1 MKRIITSAA
10 ACAIALGAVA
20 APAHA
25 ATVGEKD
32 ADGNCTVTL
41 TDAEK
46 EFIMGTFDESKKIGE
61 HERARDFVAAVE
73 TVYPGVM
80 SANESD
86 LKGEAPD
93 YSKILP
99 ADLVKPYTKA
109 LRTLDETEP
118 TTATTLEDVDTDA
131 WQVGPST
138 APMAEAPF
146 TEGTKLYEAWS
157 ATPSGMLAMNQQ
169 LIDVANASA
178 AASCAKGDAKDM
190 DYPTAPIALDKTKP
204 GMDKPDM
211 GKDTPGKDSMKPRD
225 KGSSEMDGKDAP
237 NVAAIVG
244 GVIAALLALAGIAAA
259 LPMLGINVPGMNMPR
274 M

>member
-32 ADGNCTVTL
+32 ANGNCAVTL
-41 TDAEK
+41 TDMEK
-46 EFIMGTFDESKKIGE
+46 EFIMDTFDESKQIGE
-61 HERARDFVAAVE
+61 HERARDFIAAVE

-93 YSKILP
+93 YSTILP
-99 ADLVKPYTKA
+99 ADLIKPYTEA

-131 WQVGPST
+131 WKVGPST

-146 TEGTKLYEAWS
+146 TEGTELYEAWS
-157 ATPSGMLAMNQQ
+157 ATPSGMPSMNQQ

-190 DYPTAPIALDKTKP
+190 AYPTGPIALDKTKP
-204 GMDKPDM
+204 GMDKD
-211 GKDTPGKDSMKPRD
+211 KPGKDGMEPGD
-225 KGSSEMDGKDAP
+225 KGSSDMDGKDSP

-259 LPMLGINVPGMNMPR
+259 LPMLGIHVPGMNMPR

>member
-10 ACAIALGAVA
+10 ACAIALGTVA

-25 ATVGEKD
+25 ATVGETD
-32 ADGNCTVTL
+32 ADGNCAVTL
-41 TDAEK
+41 TDMEK
-46 EFIMGTFDESKKIGE
+46 EFIMDTFDESKQIGE
-61 HERARDFVAAVE
+61 HERARDVVAAVE

-80 SANESD
+80 AANESD

-93 YSKILP
+93 YSTILP
-99 ADLVKPYTKA
+99 ADLVKPYTEA

-131 WQVGPST
+131 WTVGPST

-146 TEGTKLYEAWS
+146 TAGTELYEAWS
-157 ATPSGMLAMNQQ
+157 ATPSGMLSMNQQ

-178 AASCAKGDAKDM
+178 ATSCAKGDAKEM
-190 DYPTAPIALDKTKP
+190 DYPTGPIALDKTKP
-204 GMDKPDM
+204 GKDKPGKEGMDKDKPGDM
-211 GKDTPGKDSMKPRD
+211 GSSDKDKDGKDS
-225 KGSSEMDGKDAP
+225 P

-259 LPMLGINVPGMNMPR
+259 LPMLGIHVPGMNMPR

>member
-32 ADGNCTVTL
+32 ADGTCAVTL
-41 TDAEK
+41 TDMEK
-46 EFIMGTFDESKKIGE
+46 EFIMDTFDQAKQIGE
-61 HERARDFVAAVE
+61 HERARDFIAAVE

-80 SANESD
+80 AANESD

-99 ADLVKPYTKA
+99 ADLVKPYTDA
-109 LRTLDETEP
+109 MRMLDETEP
-118 TTATTLEDVDTDA
+118 TTDTTLEDVDVDA
-131 WQVGPST
+131 WMVGPST
-138 APMAEAPF
+138 MPMDEAPF
-146 TEGTKLYEAWS
+146 TEGTELYEAWS
-157 ATPSGMLAMNQQ
+157 ATPSGMLFMNQQ
-169 LIDVANASA
+169 LIDVAHAAA
-178 AASCAKGDAKDM
+178 AASCASGDAKELDF
-190 DYPTAPIALDKTKP
+190 PTAPIALDKTKP
-204 GMDKPDM
+204 GDKDGMD
-211 GKDTPGKDSMKPRD
+211 GMKPGD
-225 KGSSEMDGKDAP
+225 KGSSDKGDMKDTP

-244 GVIAALLALAGIAAA
+244 GVIAALLALAGIVAA

>member
-10 ACAIALGAVA
+10 ACAIALGTVA

-61 HERARDFVAAVE
+61 HERARDFAAAVE

-80 SANESD
+80 AANESD

-99 ADLVKPYTKA
+99 ADLVKPYTDA
-109 LRTLDETEP
+109 MQMLDETEP
-118 TTATTLEDVDTDA
+118 TTDTTLEDVDVDA
-131 WQVGPST
+131 WMVGPST
-138 APMAEAPF
+138 MPMAEAPF
-146 TEGTKLYEAWS
+146 TEGSELYEAWS
-157 ATPSGMLAMNQQ
+157 ATPSGMLFMNQQ
-169 LIDVANASA
+169 LIDVANAAA
-178 AASCAKGDAKDM
+178 AASCTSGDVKELDF
-190 DYPTAPIALDKTKP
+190 PTAPIALDKTKP
-204 GMDKPDM
+204 GDKD
-211 GKDTPGKDSMKPRD
+211 GMKPGD
-225 KGSSEMDGKDAP
+225 KGSSDKGDMKDTP

-244 GVIAALLALAGIAAA
+244 GVVAALLALAGIVAA
-259 LPMLGINVPGMNMPR
+259 LPMLGINVPVMNMPR

>member
-32 ADGNCTVTL
+32 ANGNCAVTL
-41 TDAEK
+41 TDMEK
-46 EFIMGTFDESKKIGE
+46 EFIMDTFDESKQIGE
-61 HERARDFVAAVE
+61 HERARDFIAAVE

-93 YSKILP
+93 YSTILP
-99 ADLVKPYTKA
+99 ADLIKPYTEA

-131 WQVGPST
+131 WKVGPST

-146 TEGTKLYEAWS
+146 TEGTELYEAWS
-157 ATPSGMLAMNQQ
+157 ATPSGMLSMNQQ

-190 DYPTAPIALDKTKP
+190 AYPTGPIALDKTKP
-204 GMDKPDM
+204 GMDKD
-211 GKDTPGKDSMKPRD
+211 KPGKDGMEPGD
-225 KGSSEMDGKDAP
+225 KGSSDMDGKDSP

-259 LPMLGINVPGMNMPR
+259 LPMLGIHVPGMNMPR

>member
-32 ADGNCTVTL
+32 AGGNCAVTL
-41 TDAEK
+41 TDMEK
-46 EFIMGTFDESKKIGE
+46 EFIMDTFDQAKQIGE
-61 HERARDFVAAVE
+61 HERARDFIAAVE

-80 SANESD
+80 ATNESD

-99 ADLVKPYTKA
+99 ADLVKPYTDA
-109 LRTLDETEP
+109 MRMLDETEP
-118 TTATTLEDVDTDA
+118 TTDTTLEDIDVDA
-131 WQVGPST
+131 WMVGPST
-138 APMAEAPF
+138 MPMAEAPF
-146 TEGTKLYEAWS
+146 TEGSELYEAWS
-157 ATPSGMLAMNQQ
+157 ATPSGMLFMNQQ
-169 LIDVANASA
+169 LIDVANAAA
-178 AASCAKGDAKDM
+178 AASCTSGDAMEM
-190 DYPTAPIALDKTKP
+190 DFPTAPIALDKTKP
-204 GMDKPDM
+204 GN
-211 GKDTPGKDSMKPRD
+211 KDGMKPGD
-225 KGSSEMDGKDAP
+225 KGSSDKGDMKDTP

-244 GVIAALLALAGIAAA
+244 GVIAALLALAGIVAA
-259 LPMLGINVPGMNMPR
+259 LPILGINVPGMNMPR

>member
-32 ADGNCTVTL
+32 ADGNCAVTL
-41 TDAEK
+41 TDMEK
-46 EFIMGTFDESKKIGE
+46 EFIMDTFDESKQIGE
-61 HERARDFVAAVE
+61 HERARDVVAAVE

-80 SANESD
+80 AANESD

-93 YSKILP
+93 YSTILP
-99 ADLVKPYTKA
+99 ADLVKPYTEA

-131 WQVGPST
+131 WKVGPST

-146 TEGTKLYEAWS
+146 TEGTELYEAWS
-157 ATPSGMLAMNQQ
+157 ATPSGMLSMNQQ

-190 DYPTAPIALDKTKP
+190 AYPTGPIALDKTKP
-204 GMDKPDM
+204 GMDKD
-211 GKDTPGKDSMKPRD
+211 KPGKDGMEPGD
-225 KGSSEMDGKDAP
+225 KGSSDMDGKDSP

-259 LPMLGINVPGMNMPR
+259 LPMLGIHVPGMNMPR

>member
-10 ACAIALGAVA
+10 ACAIALGTIA

-32 ADGNCTVTL
+32 ADGNCAVTL
-41 TDAEK
+41 TDMEK
-46 EFIMGTFDESKKIGE
+46 EFIMDTFDQAKQIGE
-61 HERARDFVAAVE
+61 HERARDFIAAVE

-80 SANESD
+80 AANESD

-99 ADLVKPYTKA
+99 ADLVKPYTEA

-118 TTATTLEDVDTDA
+118 TTATTLEDVDVDA
-131 WQVGPST
+131 WMVGPST
-138 APMAEAPF
+138 TPMAEAAF
-146 TEGTKLYEAWS
+146 TEGTELYEAWS
-157 ATPSGMLAMNQQ
+157 ATPSGMLSVNQQ
-169 LIDVANASA
+169 LIDVANAAA
-178 AASCAKGDAKDM
+178 AASCTSGDAKDM
-190 DYPTAPIALDKTKP
+190 DYPTAPLDKTKP
-204 GMDKPDM
+204 GDKDGMKPGDM
-211 GKDTPGKDSMKPRD
+211 KDT
-225 KGSSEMDGKDAP
+225 P

-259 LPMLGINVPGMNMPR
+259 LPMLGINVPGM
-274 M
+274 

>member
-32 ADGNCTVTL
+32 ADGNCAVTL
-41 TDAEK
+41 TDMEK
-46 EFIMGTFDESKKIGE
+46 EFIMDTFDESKQIGE
-61 HERARDFVAAVE
+61 HERARDVVAAVE

-80 SANESD
+80 AANESD

-93 YSKILP
+93 YSTILP
-99 ADLVKPYTKA
+99 ADLVKPYTEA

-131 WQVGPST
+131 WTVGPST

-146 TEGTKLYEAWS
+146 TAGTELYEAWS
-157 ATPSGMLAMNQQ
+157 ATPSGMLSMNQQ

-190 DYPTAPIALDKTKP
+190 AYPTGPIALDKTKP
-204 GMDKPDM
+204 GMDKD
-211 GKDTPGKDSMKPRD
+211 KPGKDGMEPGD
-225 KGSSEMDGKDAP
+225 KGSSDMDGKDSP

-259 LPMLGINVPGMNMPR
+259 LPMLGIHVPGMNMPR

>member
-32 ADGNCTVTL
+32 ADGNCAVTL
-41 TDAEK
+41 TDMEK
-46 EFIMGTFDESKKIGE
+46 EFITDTLDESKQIGE
-61 HERARDFVAAVE
+61 HERARDVAAAVE

-80 SANESD
+80 AANESD

-93 YSKILP
+93 YSTILP
-99 ADLVKPYTKA
+99 ADLIKPYTEA

-131 WQVGPST
+131 WKVGPST
-138 APMAEAPF
+138 APMAQAPF
-146 TEGTKLYEAWS
+146 TEGTKLHEAWS
-157 ATPSGMLAMNQQ
+157 ATPSGMLSMNQQ

-190 DYPTAPIALDKTKP
+190 AYPTGPIALDKTKP
-204 GMDKPDM
+204 GMDKDK
-211 GKDTPGKDSMKPRD
+211 GD
-225 KGSSEMDGKDAP
+225 KGSSDMNGKDSP

-259 LPMLGINVPGMNMPR
+259 LPMLGIHVPGMNMPR

>member
-32 ADGNCTVTL
+32 ADGNCAVTL

-46 EFIMGTFDESKKIGE
+46 EFIMDTFDAAKQIGE
-61 HERARDFVAAVE
+61 HERARDFIAAVE
-73 TVYPGVM
+73 TVYPGAM
-80 SANESD
+80 AANESD

-99 ADLVKPYTKA
+99 ADLVKPYTEA

-131 WQVGPST
+131 WKVGPST

-146 TEGTKLYEAWS
+146 AEGTKLYEAWS
-157 ATPSGMLAMNQQ
+157 ATPSGMLSMNQQ

-178 AASCAKGDAKDM
+178 AASCANGDAKDM

-204 GMDKPDM
+204 S
-211 GKDTPGKDSMKPRD
+211 KDGMKPGD
-225 KGSSEMDGKDAP
+225 KGSSDKGDMKDAP

>member
-10 ACAIALGAVA
+10 ACAIALGTVA

-32 ADGNCTVTL
+32 ADGNCAVTL
-41 TDAEK
+41 TDMEK
-46 EFIMGTFDESKKIGE
+46 EFIMDTFDESKQIGE
-61 HERARDFVAAVE
+61 HERARDVVAAVE

-80 SANESD
+80 AANESD

-93 YSKILP
+93 YSTILP
-99 ADLVKPYTKA
+99 ADLVKPYTEA

-131 WQVGPST
+131 WTVGPST

-146 TEGTKLYEAWS
+146 TAGTELYEAWS
-157 ATPSGMLAMNQQ
+157 ATPSGMLSMNQQ

-190 DYPTAPIALDKTKP
+190 AYPTGPIALDKTKP
-204 GMDKPDM
+204 GMDKD
-211 GKDTPGKDSMKPRD
+211 KPGKDGMEPGD
-225 KGSSEMDGKDAP
+225 KGSSDMDGKDSP

-259 LPMLGINVPGMNMPR
+259 LPMLGIHVPGMNMPR

>member
-32 ADGNCTVTL
+32 AGGNCAVTL
-41 TDAEK
+41 TDMEK
-46 EFIMGTFDESKKIGE
+46 EFIMDTFDQAKQIGA
-61 HERARDFVAAVE
+61 HERARDFIAAVE
-73 TVYPGVM
+73 TVYPGVIA
-80 SANESD
+80 ANESA

-99 ADLVKPYTKA
+99 AELVKPYTDA
-109 LRTLDETEP
+109 LRMLDETEP

-131 WQVGPST
+131 WTVGPST

-146 TEGTKLYEAWS
+146 TEGTELYEAWS
-157 ATPSGMLAMNQQ
+157 ATPSGMLSMNQQ

-190 DYPTAPIALDKTKP
+190 AYPTGPIALDKTKP
-204 GMDKPDM
+204 GMDKD
-211 GKDTPGKDSMKPRD
+211 KPGKDGMEPGD
-225 KGSSEMDGKDAP
+225 KGSSDMDGKDSP

-259 LPMLGINVPGMNMPR
+259 LPMLGIHVPGMNMPR

>member
-10 ACAIALGAVA
+10 ACAIALGTVA

-32 ADGNCTVTL
+32 ADGNCAVTL
-41 TDAEK
+41 TDMEK
-46 EFIMGTFDESKKIGE
+46 EFIMDTFDESKQIGE

-80 SANESD
+80 AANESA

-99 ADLVKPYTKA
+99 AELVKPYTDA
-109 LRTLDETEP
+109 LRMLDETEP
-118 TTATTLEDVDTDA
+118 TTATTLEDVDVDA
-131 WQVGPST
+131 WMVGPST
-138 APMAEAPF
+138 TPMAEAPF
-146 TEGTKLYEAWS
+146 TEGSALYEAWS
-157 ATPSGMLAMNQQ
+157 ATPSGLLFMNQQ
-169 LIDVANASA
+169 LIDVANAAA
-178 AASCAKGDAKDM
+178 AASCTSGDAKDM
-190 DYPTAPIALDKTKP
+190 DYPTDKTKP
-204 GMDKPDM
+204 GDKD
-211 GKDTPGKDSMKPRD
+211 GMKPGD
-225 KGSSEMDGKDAP
+225 KGSSDKGDMKDTP

-244 GVIAALLALAGIAAA
+244 GVIAALLALAGIVAA

>member
-32 ADGNCTVTL
+32 ADGNCAVTL
-41 TDAEK
+41 TDMEK
-46 EFIMGTFDESKKIGE
+46 EFIMDTFDESKQIGE
-61 HERARDFVAAVE
+61 HERARDVVAAVE

-80 SANESD
+80 AANESD

-93 YSKILP
+93 YSTILP
-99 ADLVKPYTKA
+99 ADLVKPYTEA

-131 WQVGPST
+131 WKVGPST

-146 TEGTKLYEAWS
+146 TAGTELYEAWS
-157 ATPSGMLAMNQQ
+157 ATPSGMLSMNQQ

-190 DYPTAPIALDKTKP
+190 AYPTGPIALDKTKP
-204 GMDKPDM
+204 GMDKD
-211 GKDTPGKDSMKPRD
+211 KPGKDGMEPGD
-225 KGSSEMDGKDAP
+225 KGSSDMDGKDSP

-259 LPMLGINVPGMNMPR
+259 LPMLGIHVPGMNMPR

>member
-10 ACAIALGAVA
+10 ACAIALGTVA

-32 ADGNCTVTL
+32 ADGNCAVTL
-41 TDAEK
+41 TDMEK
-46 EFIMGTFDESKKIGE
+46 EFITDTLDESKQIGE
-61 HERARDFVAAVE
+61 HERARDVAAAVE

-80 SANESD
+80 AANESD

-93 YSKILP
+93 YSTILP
-99 ADLVKPYTKA
+99 ADLIKPYTEA

-131 WQVGPST
+131 WKVGPST

-146 TEGTKLYEAWS
+146 TEGTELYEAWS
-157 ATPSGMLAMNQQ
+157 ATPSGMLSMNQQ

-190 DYPTAPIALDKTKP
+190 AYPTGPIALDKTKP
-204 GMDKPDM
+204 GMDKD
-211 GKDTPGKDSMKPRD
+211 KPGKDGMEPGD
-225 KGSSEMDGKDAP
+225 KGSSDMDGKDSP

-259 LPMLGINVPGMNMPR
+259 LPMLGIHVPGMNMPR

>member
-10 ACAIALGAVA
+10 ACAIALGTVA

-61 HERARDFVAAVE
+61 HERARDFAAAVE

-80 SANESD
+80 AANESD

-93 YSKILP
+93 YSTILP
-99 ADLVKPYTKA
+99 ADLVKPYTEA
-109 LRTLDETEP
+109 LRALDETEP

-131 WQVGPST
+131 WKVGPST

-146 TEGTKLYEAWS
+146 TEGTELYEAWS
-157 ATPSGMLAMNQQ
+157 ATPSGMLSMNQQ

-190 DYPTAPIALDKTKP
+190 AYPTGPIALDKTKP
-204 GMDKPDM
+204 GMDKD
-211 GKDTPGKDSMKPRD
+211 KPGKDGMEPGD
-225 KGSSEMDGKDAP
+225 KGSSDMDGKDSP

-259 LPMLGINVPGMNMPR
+259 LPMLGIHVPGMNMPR

>member
-32 ADGNCTVTL
+32 ADGNCAVTL
-41 TDAEK
+41 TDMEK
-46 EFIMGTFDESKKIGE
+46 EFITDTLDESKQIGE
-61 HERARDFVAAVE
+61 HERARDVAAAVE

-80 SANESD
+80 AANESD

-93 YSKILP
+93 YSTILP
-99 ADLVKPYTKA
+99 ADLIKPYTEA

-131 WQVGPST
+131 WKVGPST

-146 TEGTKLYEAWS
+146 TEGTELYEAWS
-157 ATPSGMLAMNQQ
+157 ATPSGMLSMNQQ

-190 DYPTAPIALDKTKP
+190 AYPTGPIALDKTKP
-204 GMDKPDM
+204 GMDKD
-211 GKDTPGKDSMKPRD
+211 KPGKDGMEPGD
-225 KGSSEMDGKDAP
+225 KGSSDMDGKDSP

-259 LPMLGINVPGMNMPR
+259 LPMLGIHVPGMNMPR

>member
-32 ADGNCTVTL
+32 ADGNCAVTL
-41 TDAEK
+41 TDMEK
-46 EFIMGTFDESKKIGE
+46 EFITDTFDESKQIGE
-61 HERARDFVAAVE
+61 HERARDVAAAVE

-80 SANESD
+80 AANESD

-93 YSKILP
+93 YSTILP
-99 ADLVKPYTKA
+99 ADLIKPYTEA
-109 LRTLDETEP
+109 LRALDETEP

-131 WQVGPST
+131 WKVGPST

-146 TEGTKLYEAWS
+146 TEGTELYEAWS
-157 ATPSGMLAMNQQ
+157 ATPSGMLSMNQQ

-178 AASCAKGDAKDM
+178 AATCAKGDAQELA
-190 DYPTAPIALDKTKP
+190 YPTGPIALDKTKP
-204 GMDKPDM
+204 GMDKD
-211 GKDTPGKDSMKPRD
+211 KPGKDGMEPGD
-225 KGSSEMDGKDAP
+225 KGSSDMDGKDSP

-259 LPMLGINVPGMNMPR
+259 LPMLGIHVPGMNMPR

>member
-10 ACAIALGAVA
+10 ACAIALGTVA

-32 ADGNCTVTL
+32 ADGNCAVTL
-41 TDAEK
+41 TDMEK
-46 EFIMGTFDESKKIGE
+46 EFIMDTFDESKQIGE
-61 HERARDFVAAVE
+61 HERARDVVAAVE

-80 SANESD
+80 AANESD

-93 YSKILP
+93 YSTILP
-99 ADLVKPYTKA
+99 ADLVKPYTEA

-131 WQVGPST
+131 WKVGPST

-146 TEGTKLYEAWS
+146 TEGTELYEAWS
-157 ATPSGMLAMNQQ
+157 ATPSGMLSMNQQ

-190 DYPTAPIALDKTKP
+190 AYPTGPIALDKTKP
-204 GMDKPDM
+204 GMDKD
-211 GKDTPGKDSMKPRD
+211 KPGKDGMEPGD
-225 KGSSEMDGKDAP
+225 KGSSDMDGKDSP

-259 LPMLGINVPGMNMPR
+259 LPMLGIHVPGMNMPR

>member
-1 MKRIITSAA
+1 MKRIITSAT

-20 APAHA
+20 APAQA

-32 ADGNCTVTL
+32 ADGNCAVTL
-41 TDAEK
+41 TDMEK
-46 EFIMGTFDESKKIGE
+46 EFITDTFDESKQIGE
-61 HERARDFVAAVE
+61 HERARDVAATVE

-80 SANESD
+80 AANESD

-93 YSKILP
+93 YSTILP
-99 ADLVKPYTKA
+99 ANLIKPYTEA
-109 LRTLDETEP
+109 LRALDETEP

-131 WQVGPST
+131 WKVGPST

-146 TEGTKLYEAWS
+146 TEGTELYEAWS
-157 ATPSGMLAMNQQ
+157 ATPSGMLFMNQQ
-169 LIDVANASA
+169 LIDVANAAA
-178 AASCAKGDAKDM
+178 AASCAKGDAKEM

-204 GMDKPDM
+204 GKDKD
-211 GKDTPGKDSMKPRD
+211 KPGKDGMEPGD
-225 KGSSEMDGKDAP
+225 KGSSDMDGKDSP

-244 GVIAALLALAGIAAA
+244 GVIAALLALAGVAAA
-259 LPMLGINVPGMNMPR
+259 LPMLGIHVPGMNMPR

>member
-32 ADGNCTVTL
+32 ADGNCAVTL
-41 TDAEK
+41 TDMEK
-46 EFIMGTFDESKKIGE
+46 EFITDTLDESKQIGE
-61 HERARDFVAAVE
+61 HERARDVAAAVE

-80 SANESD
+80 AANESD

-93 YSKILP
+93 YSTILP
-99 ADLVKPYTKA
+99 ADLIKPYTEA

-131 WQVGPST
+131 WKVGPST

-146 TEGTKLYEAWS
+146 TEGTELYEAWS
-157 ATPSGMLAMNQQ
+157 ATPSGMLSMNQQ

-190 DYPTAPIALDKTKP
+190 AYPTGPIALDKTKP
-204 GMDKPDM
+204 GMDKD
-211 GKDTPGKDSMKPRD
+211 KPGKDGMEPGD
-225 KGSSEMDGKDAP
+225 KGSSDMDGKDSP
-237 NVAAIVG
+237 NIAAIVG

-259 LPMLGINVPGMNMPR
+259 LPMLGIHVPGMNMPR